1 MPFNN
6 TRSEFN
12 WETSTIK
19 KWLNTDFLLNS
30 FSTEQQNNILKV
42 FLLNESEVKQ
52 YFSTDDDRKC
62 KPTEYCNQK
71 EGFNSW
77 WVNSVGS
84 WETSAV
90 DVSGDGKINDGNLPD
105 RNGNYIDNDNA
116 MVRPA
121 MWIDISKMK

>member
-1 MPFNN
+1 MLDE
-6 TRSEFN
+6 SDV
-12 WETSTIK
+12 K
-19 KWLNTDFLLNS
+19 KYFATDA
-30 FSTEQQNNILKV
+30 
-42 FLLNESEVKQ
+42 
-52 YFSTDDDRKC
+52 DRKC
-62 KPTEYCNQK
+62 KPTEYCNRK

-77 WVNSVGS
+77 WVNSMGR

-121 MWIDISKMK
+121 MWIDISKIK